1 MNDLDDI
8 FQPDAPGARDPLGV
22 PALVLAP
29 AVLRMVI
36 TGKEIETELDAL
48 VTAVGALQGTAGFMH
63 GFIYEMASDLAQ
75 RVADGGTRGLA
86 EAAKAGLDEDEKA
99 LALQIALA
107 AVFSSPLGED
117 GDIGVLSAIAER
129 MGVREKDFGAAYDS
143 ARRAVAQP

>member
-22 PALVLAP
+22 PSLVLAP

-36 TGKEIETELDAL
+36 TGKDIETELDAL
-48 VTAVGALQGTAGFMH
+48 VTAVAVLQGTAGFMH
-63 GFIYEMASDLAQ
+63 SFIYEMAADLAQ

-86 EAAKAGLDEDEKA
+86 EAAKQGLDPDEKT
-99 LALQIALA
+99 LAFQIALA
-107 AVFSSPLGED
+107 AVFSSPRGED

-129 MGVREKDFGAAYDS
+129 IGLSEEDFAAAYDS